1 MWYLIFLAYKYNVQS
16 GKNHCGHA
24 YNSQVQEIIDL
35 NKCKKERLFMEER
48 DDLEQMAF
56 IQKWNDGRKR
66 SAACVHTA
74 YRTPVF
80 ATNVID
86 RRTPRFNICA
96 SGAERNMP
104 LKPDMAIHVAIGR
117 DGRERYRH
125 LRRAGRR

>member
-56 IQKWNDGRKR
+56 IQKWNDGK
-66 SAACVHTA
+66 
-74 YRTPVF
+74 
-80 ATNVID
+80 
-86 RRTPRFNICA
+86 
-96 SGAERNMP
+96 AERE
-104 LKPDMAIHVAIGR
+104 KK
-117 DGRERYRH
+117 REQMWNGI
-125 LRRAGRR
+125 LEKAGIKKEEKEKRKMIFRKNEKNSNRNSKFKFLFEFFV

>member
-56 IQKWNDGRKR
+56 IQKWILEK
-66 SAACVHTA
+66 
-74 YRTPVF
+74 
-80 ATNVID
+80 
-86 RRTPRFNICA
+86 
-96 SGAERNMP
+96 
-104 LKPDMAIHVAIGR
+104 
-117 DGRERYRH
+117 
-125 LRRAGRR
+125 AGIKKEEK